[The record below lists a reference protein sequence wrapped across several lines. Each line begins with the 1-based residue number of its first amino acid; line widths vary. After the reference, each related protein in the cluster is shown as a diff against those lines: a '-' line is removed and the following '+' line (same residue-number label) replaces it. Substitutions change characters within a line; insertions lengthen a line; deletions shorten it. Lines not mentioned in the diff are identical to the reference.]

1 MERQTKVAQEELA
14 LPFWLLKYCDRDL
27 PKCGTFEEALLEA
40 ASDMDTLRNNCT
52 KLYQRNI
59 NILLSYL
66 LNALGNKKEILAAE
80 SDIMGIMVMLCS
92 RSDCVAHFHHK
103 NGINYILEEVQD
115 LLSVYN
121 DRNNPGGLLALC
133 AGQSF
138 ANLIYHLDV
147 NLVDSLHLFLRPCI
161 DLVSEW
167 CRLRLRRGIID
178 GQVMPYLFSAV
189 ANLLATHPEQA
200 ITILSERGRHL
211 LNYAKRSYR
220 AAKHIGRDALNK
232 YLSSH
237 L

>member
-92 RSDCVAHFHHK
+92 RSDYGAHFHHK
-103 NGINYILEEVQD
+103 KDVNYVLEEVQD
-115 LLSVYN
+115 ILYVENYRN
-121 DRNNPGGLLALC
+121 DPGGLLDLY

-138 ANLIYHLDV
+138 TNLIYHLAV
-147 NLVDSLHLFLRPCI
+147 NLVDSLHLFLRP
-161 DLVSEW
+161 
-167 CRLRLRRGIID
+167 
-178 GQVMPYLFSAV
+178 
-189 ANLLATHPEQA
+189 
-200 ITILSERGRHL
+200 
-211 LNYAKRSYR
+211 
-220 AAKHIGRDALNK
+220 
-232 YLSSH
+232 
-237 L
+237 